1 MAANQFVV
9 RIGPQVTPEVG
20 RLLEVMH
27 GEMKRTDIQGALGLK
42 DPKHFRGNYLQPAL
56 DAGLIE
62 MTVPE
67 KPQSRLQRYRLSQRD
82 RAD

>member
-1 MAANQFVV
+1 
-9 RIGPQVTPEVG
+9 
-20 RLLEVMH
+20 
-27 GEMKRTDIQGALGLK
+27 MKRTDIQGALGLK
-42 DPKHFRGNYLQPAL
+42 DHKHFRASYLQPAL